1 MAGESDRLSLLRQI
15 EETESNIETLQRRRA
30 AGEANL
36 RDLIEEQ
43 KNQVKELAKELKKVN
58 QSRLDGLKDAEASNN
73 SLTGIYTKLS
83 QAEQNRINAM
93 VKGTSLT
100 TEQESIMQQMADVNR
115 SFAQTTIE
123 DVAARAALT
132 NQFNDLRSSLGYIEE
147 TDKHILDNLD
157 TQFAIANSLASL
169 NKNQKEVLDGQ
180 VAAYE
185 AIRKSIDGVLDTLG
199 VLTSGFKGFLATALA
214 GAGAFATQWGK
225 VRGELGGISEIGT
238 TALSFIDDNAV
249 TNARELAKNFGGI
262 NNVSGELQAAT
273 SLISTNM
280 GISGVEGAKLLGSFA
295 RLNGNSAE
303 AALNLTKSTQ
313 EFAKQNGLV
322 PADLMQDVANST
334 EEFALFGKD
343 GGKNLITAAGAAA
356 KMGVSLKTMTNVA
369 DNLLDFE
376 TSISKE
382 LELGAM
388 LGRNINLDKARAL
401 AYQGDIVGATQE
413 TLRAVGGIDAFNKM
427 DYFQKKATAELMG
440 TTVEELQKMV
450 TQQENANTVGGQLN
464 EKFSMMGEG
473 INAGLNKYLGT
484 SLQGL
489 SGMVI
494 AAGQLGTGFKAM
506 DDFMGNIGTKT
517 ANTLKNLLMWPINKV
532 KGIFG
537 KSPSVSDSATPPPV
551 DNKKTPVDSANK
563 MSKINGNAL
572 IKAALALII
581 LAGALYIAAKA
592 FQEFGSVEWESVAK
606 GLVGLMGLV
615 GIAYVLSKI
624 SGDMITGALAIAIL
638 GVALIP
644 FAYAM
649 QMFGS
654 VDWSSVAAA
663 GLALIGFSVAIG
675 ILGAAMLTGVG
686 AAVFGAGIVA
696 LIAMGGALTILG
708 LGLQTTGAGFAS
720 ISGSLPMILDNIAAI
735 AAIDFLP
742 ILGLAGALMA
752 LSVALAAIAVT
763 GMMALPALA
772 ALSFFGGMGAAV
784 GGAIGGGEDAKM
796 DELIAE
802 IKGLRED
809 MASGKIGVNMDGKKV
824 TAGVSRVVANTSTNA
839 YHKK

>member
-1 MAGESDRLSLLRQI
+1 MAEEDRRVELIKEQKALKERIAQI
-15 EETESNIETLQRRRA
+15 EADTARTEAQRNAAIEAHDAERIRL
-30 AGEANL
+30 G
-36 RDLIEEQ
+36 
-43 KNQVKELAKELKKVN
+43 KELAALNKA
-58 QSRLDGLKDAEASNN
+58 RLDGLKLEEA
-73 SLTGIYTKLS
+73 
-83 QAEQNRINAM
+83 
-93 VKGTSLT
+93 
-100 TEQESIMQQMADVNR
+100 
-115 SFAQTTIE
+115 
-123 DVAARAALT
+123 
-132 NQFNDLRSSLGYIEE
+132 
-147 TDKHILDNLD
+147 
-157 TQFAIANSLASL
+157 ANSNLGDLYSKLNKMEMYRLAATMESDTLTKGQTENMGRMAEIAREMSQLSITDVVQRTALAEEFADIETTMGELNEADKSILQNLQSQLEVAKSFSSL
-169 NKNQKEVLDGQ
+169 NKEQKEQL
-180 VAAYE
+180 E
-185 AIRKSIDGVLDTLG
+185 AQLAVYKQIKQFFGGILDTLG
-199 VLTSGFKGFLATALA
+199 ILTSGFKGFIAMGLA
-214 GAGAFATQWGK
+214 GAGKFATQWGK
-225 VRGELGGISEIGT
+225 VRGELGGISEMGT
-238 TALSFIDDNAV
+238 TALSFIDDQAV

-273 SLISTNM
+273 SLISANM
-280 GISGVEGAKLLGSFA
+280 GISGVEGAKLLGAFS
-295 RLNGNSAE
+295 RLNGNSE
-303 AALNLTKSTQ
+303 ETALNLTKSTQ

-376 TSISKE
+376 SSISKE

-388 LGRNINLDKARAL
+388 LGKNINLDKARTL
-401 AYQGDIVGATQE
+401 AYQGDIAGATQE

-450 TQQENANTVGGQLN
+450 TQQENANTMGGMMN
-464 EKFSMMGEG
+464 EKFSMMSETL
-473 INAGLNKYLGT
+473 NAGVNKYLGT
-484 SLQGL
+484 SLEGL
-489 SGMVI
+489 AGMVI
-494 AAGQLGTGFKAM
+494 AAGQIGTGFQAM
-506 DDFMGNIGTKT
+506 DGFMGGILTKSKD
-517 ANTLKNLLMWPINKV
+517 TLKSLIMWPINKV
-532 KGIFG
+532 KSMFG
-537 KSPSVSDSATPPPV
+537 KTPGPSDSSVPKPDAGPGPDKV
-551 DNKKTPVDSANK
+551 
-563 MSKINGNAL
+563 SKFGNINANAL
-572 IKAALALII
+572 IKAAIALVI

-624 SGDMITGALAIAIL
+624 SGDMITGALAVAIL

-654 VDWSSVAAA
+654 VDWGSVVKA
-663 GLALIGFSVAIG
+663 GIALIAFSAAIAV
-675 ILGAAMLTGVG
+675 LGAAMMSGVG
-686 AAVFGAGIVA
+686 AAVFGAGILA
-696 LIAMGGALTILG
+696 LIAMGGALMVLG

-720 ISGSLPMILDNIAAI
+720 ISGSLPMIIDNIAAI

-752 LSVALAAIAVT
+752 LSVALAAVAVT
-763 GMMALPALA
+763 GMLALPALA

-784 GGAIGGGEDAKM
+784 GGAVGGGEDAKM

-824 TAGVSRVVANTSTNA
+824 TAGVSRVVSNTSTNA

>member
-1 MAGESDRLSLLRQI
+1 MADERDRIALLRQI
-15 EETESNIETLQRRRA
+15 EDIETNIETLQRRRN
-30 AGEANL
+30 AGEAIS
-36 RDLIEEQ
+36 RDLIQEQ
-43 KNQVKELAKELKKVN
+43 KDLVKDLAKELKSVN
-58 QSRLDGLKDAEASNN
+58 QERLDGLKNAESVNN
-73 SLTGIYTKLS
+73 SLSGIYSKLN

-100 TEQESIMQQMADVNR
+100 TDQETIMQKMADVNR
-115 SFAQTTIE
+115 EFAQTTIE

-132 NQFNDLRSSLGYIEE
+132 NQFNDLKSSLGSIED

-157 TQFAIANSLASL
+157 SQFAIANSLASL

-180 VAAYE
+180 VAAYD
-185 AIRKSIDGVLDTLG
+185 AIKKSIAGVLDTLG
-199 VLTSGFKGFLATALA
+199 VLTSGFKGFLSTTLA
-214 GAGAFATQWGK
+214 GAGMFAKQWGK

-238 TALSFIDDNAV
+238 TALSFLDDQAV
-249 TNARELAKNFGGI
+249 ENVRELSKNFGGI
-262 NNVSGELQAAT
+262 KNVSGELQAAT
-273 SLISTNM
+273 SLISANM

-313 EFAKQNGLV
+313 EFAKQNGLI
-322 PADLMQDVANST
+322 PADLMQDVAAST

-356 KMGVSLKTMTNVA
+356 KMGVSLKTMTGVA

-376 TSISKE
+376 SSITKE

-388 LGRNINLDKARAL
+388 LGKNINLDKARAL
-401 AYQGDIVGATQE
+401 AYQGDIAGATQE
-413 TLRAVGGIDAFNKM
+413 TLRALGGVDAFNKM
-427 DYFQKKATAELMG
+427 DYFQKKATADLMG
-440 TTVEELQKMV
+440 TSVEELQKMV
-450 TQQENANTVGGQLN
+450 TQQENANTMGGQIN
-464 EKFSMMGEG
+464 AKFSMMSETL
-473 INAGLNKYLGT
+473 NAGVNKYLGT
-484 SLQGL
+484 SLEGL

-494 AAGQLGTGFKAM
+494 AAGQIGTGFKAM

-517 ANTLKNLLMWPINKV
+517 ANVLKNLIMWPINKV

-537 KSPSVSDSATPPPV
+537 KSPSVSDAPAPTPNAGPAT
-551 DNKKTPVDSANK
+551 DNASKF
-563 MSKINGNAL
+563 SKINGNAL

-581 LAGALYIAAKA
+581 LAGALYISAKA
-592 FQEFGSVEWESVAK
+592 FQEFGSVTWEGVAK
-606 GLVGLMGLV
+606 GLIGLMGLV

-654 VDWSSVAAA
+654 VDWGSVAAA
-663 GLALIGFSVAIG
+663 GLALVGFSVAIG
-675 ILGAAMLTGVG
+675 ILGAAMMTGVG
-686 AAVFGAGIVA
+686 ALVFGAGIVA
-696 LIAMGGALTILG
+696 LLAMGGALLALG
-708 LGLQTTGAGFAS
+708 IGLQATGAGFAS
-720 ISGSLPMILDNIAAI
+720 ISGSLPMIIDNVAAI
-735 AAIDFLP
+735 AAIDYMP
-742 ILGLAGALMA
+742 ILGLAAALMA
-752 LSVALAAIAVT
+752 LSVALAAVAVT
-763 GMMALPALA
+763 GMLALPALA
-772 ALSFFGGMGAAV
+772 AMSFFGGLGAGL
-784 GGAIGGGEDAKM
+784 GGALGGGGEDAKM

-809 MASGKIGVNMDGKKV
+809 LTAGKIGVNMDGKKV
-824 TAGVSRVVANTSTNA
+824 TAGVSRVVAGTSSNA